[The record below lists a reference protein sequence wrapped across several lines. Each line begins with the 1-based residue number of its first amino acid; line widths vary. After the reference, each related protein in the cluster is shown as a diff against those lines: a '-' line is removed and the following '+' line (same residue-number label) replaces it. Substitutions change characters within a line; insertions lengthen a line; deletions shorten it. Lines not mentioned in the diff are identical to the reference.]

1 MNDLGPR
8 TPQATALGVPPDLEK
23 QFPYIFVPVP
33 LSSHPEKVHMLSVV
47 QLVPLQEVFVQAV
60 SSTAY
65 SRAKADVSSFEDWLC
80 RGQRILRQDSVY
92 VWDTPAGLDPGA
104 STYKLIMTE
113 PVLQGYAQKSQT
125 SFTLLPPSEGPQAV
139 NENQV
144 SSYVP
149 DDGQIDDDEEDLEIG
164 ENFLASSLI
173 SQPPSYP
180 QHSPSIRVSHVAH
193 EFTASPLPKPTSPDV
208 DEHTMYVRTADLPKV
223 GVLDGDWVSINL
235 KIWKENLS
243 NRCQAI
249 VRPPLSRNRRIVR
262 LEANDE
268 LVGDSYDP
276 DVYQLV
282 VSTNLSN

>member
-1 MNDLGPR
+1 MNDLGPP
-8 TPQATALGVPPDLEK
+8 TSQTAALGVPPDLAK
-23 QFPYIFVPVP
+23 QFPHIFVPVLP
-33 LSSHPEKVHMLSVV
+33 SGHPEKTHMLSVV
-47 QLVPLQEVFVQAV
+47 QLVPLQEVFVRAL

-92 VWDTPAGLDPGA
+92 VWDTPDDLDPGA
-104 STYKLIMTE
+104 LAYKLIMTE

-125 SFTLLPPSEGPQAV
+125 LFTLLPPLEGSQAV
-139 NENQV
+139 NGNQV
-144 SSYVP
+144 LSSSVP
-149 DDGQIDDDEEDLEIG
+149 DDVQIDEDEEGLEIG

-173 SQPPSYP
+173 SQPSSYP
-180 QHSPSIRVSHVAH
+180 QHSPPIRMSRLAH
-193 EFTASPLPKPTSPDV
+193 EFTANPLPKPTSLDV
-208 DEHTMYVRTADLPKV
+208 DEHTMYVRTVDLPKV

-235 KIWKENLS
+235 EIWKENLS

-249 VRPPLSRNRRIVR
+249 ARLPLSRNRRIVR

-276 DVYQLV
+276 Y
-282 VSTNLSN
+282 VSQFIVSN